1 MEDHI
6 PALDGIRGAG
16 ILWVM
21 AFHFTDN
28 IEPAAFAEKALFL
41 FAKAGWIGLEVFF
54 VLSGYLITG
63 ILYETKS
70 TRHFFGTFYARRFL
84 RIFPLY
90 YGVLLAFVVV
100 VTQITP
106 LEPGET
112 RAFLDRI
119 GWYWAFLVNG
129 LVAIH
134 QRWNAAPYNT
144 SHFWS
149 LSLEEQY
156 YLMWP
161 AVVFFC
167 GRRRLVTITAAAF
180 FVSALLRA
188 SLLKAGV
195 PGLSVFVFTPARLDA
210 LAVGSFMAVAVRGA
224 RGFAPLLPWRRP
236 VAVASSVVILSLLI
250 AGHDLVPSD
259 KLVQLVGI
267 PAVACLSGVL
277 VMEVVTVP
285 GGRLAR
291 RLSRPSL
298 LFFGKYSYSIYIFH
312 FPIVL
317 VLDKLHVSADALAGL
332 THSRVVA
339 QVLFYIVAGTAS
351 VLCALLTWNLYEKR
365 FLRLKNRFF
374 PLVAER

>member
-1 MEDHI
+1 MQDHV

-21 AFHFTDN
+21 AFHFTDKFYS
-28 IEPAAFAEKALFL
+28 AAAAGRALFL

-63 ILYETKS
+63 ILYDTKG

-90 YGVLLAFVVV
+90 YGGLLVFVFVL
-100 VTQITP
+100 TQISP
-106 LEPGET
+106 LEAGET
-112 RAFLDRI
+112 RTFLDRL

-129 LVAIH
+129 LIAVH

-167 GRRRLVTITAAAF
+167 ERRRLVTITVAAF

-188 SLLKAGV
+188 LLLKAGF

-224 RGFAPLLPWRRP
+224 GGFAPFLPWVRP
-236 VAVASSVVILSLLI
+236 VAVGSSSIILSLLI
-250 AGHDLVPSD
+250 AGHNLVPSD
-259 KLVQLVGI
+259 KLVQLIGI
-267 PAVACLSGVL
+267 PAIACLSGVL
-277 VMEVVTVP
+277 VMEVVTAP
-285 GGRLAR
+285 SG
-291 RLSRPSL
+291 RLSRWLSRPTL
-298 LFFGKYSYSIYIFH
+298 LFFGKYSYSIYLFH
-312 FPIVL
+312 FPMVL
-317 VLDKLHVSADALAGL
+317 FLDRLHFSADNLAGL
-332 THSRVVA
+332 MRSQAAAQLIFYVVA
-339 QVLFYIVAGTAS
+339 GSAS
-351 VLCALLTWNLYEKR
+351 VLCAFSTWHLYEKH

-374 PLVAER
+374 PLIANR